1 MAICYTRKCCDGDL
15 YVIANE
21 MPAMIILLHIIYLVM
36 SVSCNN
42 LCASDQRLPLV
53 FLDFLPPLVISPK
66 VSCTSSIQSYVDCS
80 HKMLLF
86 YWKCQSHRIQQHPSL
101 IGNINTVHQCTV
113 STLLFPSQIF
123 SLFLFRES
131 FQGVFRCFKNKY
143 NFPVEGNSPR

>member
-42 LCASDQRLPLV
+42 LCVSDQRLPLV

-86 YWKCQSHRIQQHPSL
+86 YGITLSL
-101 IGNINTVHQCTV
+101 YLRSYCIETHLIITNGALRLETETI
-113 STLLFPSQIF
+113 
-123 SLFLFRES
+123 LFL
-131 FQGVFRCFKNKY
+131 
-143 NFPVEGNSPR
+143 